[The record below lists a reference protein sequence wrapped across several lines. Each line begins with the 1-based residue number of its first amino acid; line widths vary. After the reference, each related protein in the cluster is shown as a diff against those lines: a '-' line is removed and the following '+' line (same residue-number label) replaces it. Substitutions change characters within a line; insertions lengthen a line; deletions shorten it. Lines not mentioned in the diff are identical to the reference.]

1 MMIKQFK
8 RQCGYLLIIL
18 LLVPCVARGGGLY
31 LYELGTPE
39 VGLAGA
45 GWAARA
51 QDAAT
56 VLTNPAGMSRL
67 DRPQLMVGSQA
78 VYLSADFSP
87 NADTTTGGSNGNASS
102 WLPAGGLYYVHPVSP
117 DIHLGVSV
125 AGYFGLALDYEDDWV
140 GRYYVDEIQLQ
151 ALAVQP
157 AVSYRLNSRFS
168 VGVGL
173 NILYGILKK
182 KNRVNNP
189 ESGLA
194 DGQVELED
202 EDVAFQGN
210 LGFLFEPEKDTRF
223 GLTYMTQTDLEF
235 EDHPDFSNL
244 GPTLTTALG
253 NNGLL
258 NSRVNL
264 SMTMPQSLMFS
275 AYHGITDKLAILG
288 NIGWQEWSGFGF
300 VGVSVNAQDTTSLT
314 VNRQYNDTWHVALGI
329 QYKVSDPWL
338 VTAGVAYDTA
348 MVDEADLTP
357 DLPMG
362 EQYRIGLGAQ
372 YKWSKGLT
380 LGFAY
385 ELVWTGDLDMDLRR
399 GPLAGKVSGTYE
411 DVAMHFINVN
421 LIWTF

>member
-1 MMIKQFK
+1 
-8 RQCGYLLIIL
+8 
-18 LLVPCVARGGGLY
+18 
-31 LYELGTPE
+31 
-39 VGLAGA
+39 
-45 GWAARA
+45 
-51 QDAAT
+51 
-56 VLTNPAGMSRL
+56 
-67 DRPQLMVGSQA
+67 
-78 VYLSADFSP
+78 
-87 NADTTTGGSNGNASS
+87 
-102 WLPAGGLYYVHPVSP
+102 
-117 DIHLGVSV
+117 
-125 AGYFGLALDYEDDWV
+125 
-140 GRYYVDEIQLQ
+140 
-151 ALAVQP
+151 
-157 AVSYRLNSRFS
+157 
-168 VGVGL
+168 
-173 NILYGILKK
+173 
-182 KNRVNNP
+182 
-189 ESGLA
+189 
-194 DGQVELED
+194 
-202 EDVAFQGN
+202 
-210 LGFLFEPEKDTRF
+210 
-223 GLTYMTQTDLEF
+223 MTQTDLEF

-372 YKWSKGLT
+372 HKWSKGLT

-385 ELVWTGDLDMDLRR
+385 ELVWTGDLDMDLRQ